1 MECKSIVNAGMKR
14 MLILIVAAMPFVGA
28 SAQSQRETVYL
39 HNGSVIKGEVIEAV
53 PGESI
58 KVKTADGSIFVYDMA
73 DVERI
78 TKDADDTAPTGNAR
92 GGHRGLDF
100 TVDVGYGISTQ
111 GGSGII
117 TTGIGLGKRFT
128 KNFYFGLG
136 TGAYV
141 SPDGG
146 NPLVPLTADF
156 KALFPVGR
164 ARIAPGGLLRMGY
177 VFNTEGD
184 HTYSVGSG
192 RYRETFTIE
201 SPNYFMFEIMPTVE
215 IPLSQKVDF
224 NLGVGYAHFI
234 PVGDN
239 GGGSGVGYAMFRAGF
254 GFHKGA
260 VPKPK
265 KPVFDRGFQWGIEGG
280 TFNVPDFNTAF
291 VLSYKWNKNL
301 SFGLGFGLDRDQ
313 SEEDEVISGT
323 LLYRGVYG
331 SESDA
336 WVSADNNLF
345 MYKLFA
351 RGTWRILDTR
361 LSPIVSCDLGVRWMA
376 NSDENGKY
384 DATNGGYYNIGGAP
398 SYYGDE
404 VTELADYRYLGVF
417 FTPSVG
423 LSLRTANNLYL
434 EAKVGYT
441 LASPVK
447 GREETVSGVYDGY
460 EYTCDIFV
468 PKRKLSSPFF
478 SIGLTHTFRLGS
490 GWGK

>member
-1 MECKSIVNAGMKR
+1 MKR
-14 MLILIVAAMPFVGA
+14 MLILIVAAMPLVGA

-78 TKDADDTAPTGNAR
+78 AKEQETGGYVAGNSR

-146 NPLVPLTADF
+146 NPLVPVTADF

-265 KPVFDRGFQWGIEGG
+265 KPVLDRGFQWGIEGG

-301 SFGLGFGLDRDQ
+301 SFGVGFGLDSKCMDYDDESRHGVMTTAFSDGSLQEGRIWAEDQ
-313 SEEDEVISGT
+313 
-323 LLYRGVYG
+323 LY
-331 SESDA
+331 
-336 WVSADNNLF
+336 F
-345 MYKLFA
+345 YKFFA
-351 RGTWRILDTR
+351 RGTWRFLDYR
-361 LSPIVSCDLGVRWMA
+361 ISPIVSCDLGVRWLANDNIYNCPYSIRDLEVDALTAMA
-376 NSDENGKY
+376 DEI
-384 DATNGGYYNIGGAP
+384 DSQ
-398 SYYGDE
+398 SYSGFYFSP
-404 VTELADYRYLGVF
+404 A
-417 FTPSVG
+417 VG
-423 LSLRTANNLYL
+423 FSLRTANNLYL
-434 EAKVGYT
+434 EAKIGYSFSS
-441 LASPVK
+441 AIKEKSGSAA
-447 GREETVSGVYDGY
+447 GRGRFY
-460 EYTCDIFV
+460 EYECSYTT
-468 PKRKLSSPFF
+468 PKRKLSAPFF

-490 GWGK
+490 NWGK

>member
-1 MECKSIVNAGMKR
+1 MKR
-14 MLILIVAAMPFVGA
+14 MLVLIVAAMPLVGA

-78 TKDADDTAPTGNAR
+78 AKEQEADGYVAGNSR

-164 ARIAPGGLLRMGY
+164 TRIAPGGLLRMGY

-301 SFGLGFGLDRDQ
+301 SFGVGFGLDSKCMDYDDESRHGVMTTAFSDGSLQEGRIWAEDQ
-313 SEEDEVISGT
+313 
-323 LLYRGVYG
+323 LY
-331 SESDA
+331 
-336 WVSADNNLF
+336 F
-345 MYKLFA
+345 YKFFA
-351 RGTWRILDTR
+351 RGTWRFLDYR
-361 LSPIVSCDLGVRWMA
+361 ISPIVSCDLGVRWLANDNIYNCPYSIRDLEVDALTAMA
-376 NSDENGKY
+376 DEI
-384 DATNGGYYNIGGAP
+384 DSQ
-398 SYYGDE
+398 SYSGFYFSP
-404 VTELADYRYLGVF
+404 A
-417 FTPSVG
+417 VG
-423 LSLRTANNLYL
+423 FSLRTANNLYL
-434 EAKVGYT
+434 EARIGYSFSS
-441 LASPVK
+441 AIKEKSGSAA
-447 GREETVSGVYDGY
+447 GRGRFY
-460 EYTCDIFV
+460 EYECSYTT

>member
-1 MECKSIVNAGMKR
+1 MERKSIVNAGMKR
-14 MLILIVAAMPFVGA
+14 MLILIVAAMPLVGA

-78 TKDADDTAPTGNAR
+78 AKEQEADGYVAGNSR

-146 NPLVPLTADF
+146 NPLVPVTADF
-156 KALFPVGR
+156 KALFPVGQ

-184 HTYSVGSG
+184 HTINVGTG
-192 RYRETFTIE
+192 RHPDFMTIE

-260 VPKPK
+260 VPRK
-265 KPVFDRGFQWGIEGG
+265 KPGLLDRGMQWTFEGG

-301 SFGLGFGLDRDQ
+301 SFGLGFGMDMKHRDDDGIVGVIMYRDY
-313 SEEDEVISGT
+313 SGYSDFGDVFEEKN
-323 LLYRGVYG
+323 LYM
-331 SESDA
+331 
-336 WVSADNNLF
+336 W
-345 MYKLFA
+345 KLFL
-351 RGTWRILDTR
+351 RGTWRFFDTR
-361 LSPIVSCDLGVRWMA
+361 LSPIASCDFGVRFSA
-376 NSDENGKY
+376 KCTD
-384 DATNGGYYNIGGAP
+384 
-398 SYYGDE
+398 YYGIGYTSVEDE
-404 VTELADYRYLGVF
+404 FEELVGRPYSGLYLR
-417 FTPSVG
+417 PSVG
-423 LSLRTANNLYL
+423 LSLRTSPNFYL
-434 EAKVGYT
+434 EAKVGY
-441 LASPVK
+441 V
-447 GREETVSGVYDGY
+447 
-460 EYTCDIFV
+460 
-468 PKRKLSSPFF
+468 LSSKMSEKQIESGSRIEYIALPERKTMAPFF
-478 SIGLTHTFRLGS
+478 SLGFTHTFRLGS
-490 GWGK
+490 NWGK

>member
-1 MECKSIVNAGMKR
+1 MERKSIVNAGMKR
-14 MLILIVAAMPFVGA
+14 MLILIVAAMPLVGA

-78 TKDADDTAPTGNAR
+78 AKEQEADGYVAGNSR

-111 GGSGII
+111 GGGGII

-146 NPLVPLTADF
+146 NPLVPVTADF

-254 GFHKGA
+254 GFHKG
-260 VPKPK
+260 PRTKPAR
-265 KPVFDRGFQWGIEGG
+265 PVLDRGFQWGIEGG
-280 TFNVPDFNTAF
+280 ILNVPDFNAAF

-301 SFGLGFGLDRDQ
+301 SFGLGFGAESNKVDYD
-313 SEEDEVISGT
+313 DESRHG
-323 LLYRGVYG
+323 LLTFTDSRGQLR
-331 SESDA
+331 ESPVWTEND
-336 WVSADNNLF
+336 LYL
-345 MYKLFA
+345 YKFFA
-351 RGTWRILDTR
+351 RGTWRFLDYR
-361 LSPIVSCDLGVRWMA
+361 ISPIVSCDLGVKWMA
-376 NSDENGKY
+376 NDY
-384 DATNGGYYNIGGAP
+384 YYNLGLGV
-398 SYYGDE
+398 YEVGDE
-404 VTELADYRYLGVF
+404 LAELTDDYSYSGF
-417 FTPSVG
+417 YFTPSVG
-423 LSLRTANNLYL
+423 VSLRTTNNFYL
-434 EAKVGYT
+434 EAKVGYSCT
-441 LASPVK
+441 AAIKEKS
-447 GREETVSGVYDGY
+447 ETVNSIYDGY
-460 EYTCDIFV
+460 ETEFDV
-468 PKRKLSSPFF
+468 SLPKRKMSSLFF
-478 SIGLTHTFRLGS
+478 SIGFTHTFRLGS
-490 GWGK
+490 NWGK

>member
-1 MECKSIVNAGMKR
+1 MKR
-14 MLILIVAAMPFVGA
+14 MLILIVAAMPLVGA

-58 KVKTADGSIFVYDMA
+58 KVKTADGSVFVYDMA

-78 TKDADDTAPTGNAR
+78 AKEQEADGYVAGNSR

-117 TTGIGLGKRFT
+117 TTRIGLGKRFT

-146 NPLVPLTADF
+146 NPLVPVTADF

-164 ARIAPGGLLRMGY
+164 TRIAPGGLLRMGY

-184 HTYSVGSG
+184 HTINVGTG
-192 RYRETFTIE
+192 RHPDFMTIE

-265 KPVFDRGFQWGIEGG
+265 KPVLDRGFQWGIEGG

-301 SFGLGFGLDRDQ
+301 SFDVGFGLDSKCMDYDDESRHGVMTTAFSDGSLQEGRIWAEDQ
-313 SEEDEVISGT
+313 
-323 LLYRGVYG
+323 LY
-331 SESDA
+331 
-336 WVSADNNLF
+336 F
-345 MYKLFA
+345 YKFFA
-351 RGTWRILDTR
+351 RGTWRFLDYR
-361 LSPIVSCDLGVRWMA
+361 ISPIVSCDLGVRWLANDNIYNCPYSIRDLEVDAMTAMA
-376 NSDENGKY
+376 DEI
-384 DATNGGYYNIGGAP
+384 DSQ
-398 SYYGDE
+398 SYSGFYFSP
-404 VTELADYRYLGVF
+404 A
-417 FTPSVG
+417 VG
-423 LSLRTANNLYL
+423 FSLRTANNLYL
-434 EAKVGYT
+434 EAKIGYSFSS
-441 LASPVK
+441 AIKEKSGSAA
-447 GREETVSGVYDGY
+447 GRGRFY
-460 EYTCDIFV
+460 EYECSYTT
-468 PKRKLSSPFF
+468 PKRKLSAPFF

>member
-1 MECKSIVNAGMKR
+1 MKR
-14 MLILIVAAMPFVGA
+14 MLILIVAAMPLVGA

-78 TKDADDTAPTGNAR
+78 AKEQEADGYVAGNSR

-136 TGAYV
+136 TGAYI

-146 NPLVPLTADF
+146 NPLVPVTADF

-265 KPVFDRGFQWGIEGG
+265 KPVLDRGFQWGIEGG
-280 TFNVPDFNTAF
+280 TFDVPDFNTGI

-301 SFGLGFGLDRDQ
+301 SFGVGFGLDSKCMDYDDESRHGVMTTAFSDGSLQEGRIWAEDQ
-313 SEEDEVISGT
+313 
-323 LLYRGVYG
+323 LY
-331 SESDA
+331 
-336 WVSADNNLF
+336 F
-345 MYKLFA
+345 YKFFA
-351 RGTWRILDTR
+351 RGTWRFLDYR
-361 LSPIVSCDLGVRWMA
+361 ISPIVSCDLGVRWLANDNIYNCPYSIRDLEVDALTAMA
-376 NSDENGKY
+376 DEI
-384 DATNGGYYNIGGAP
+384 DSQ
-398 SYYGDE
+398 SYSGFYFSP
-404 VTELADYRYLGVF
+404 A
-417 FTPSVG
+417 VG
-423 LSLRTANNLYL
+423 FSLRTANNLYL
-434 EAKVGYT
+434 EAKIGYSFSS
-441 LASPVK
+441 AIKEKSGSAA
-447 GREETVSGVYDGY
+447 GRGRFY
-460 EYTCDIFV
+460 EYECSYTT
-468 PKRKLSSPFF
+468 PKRKLSAPFF

>member
-1 MECKSIVNAGMKR
+1 MKR
-14 MLILIVAAMPFVGA
+14 MLILIVAAMPLVGA

-78 TKDADDTAPTGNAR
+78 AKEQEADGYVAGNSR

-164 ARIAPGGLLRMGY
+164 TRIAPGGLLRMGY

-301 SFGLGFGLDRDQ
+301 SFGVGFGLDSKCMDYDDESRHGVMTTAFSDGSLQEGRIWAEDQ
-313 SEEDEVISGT
+313 
-323 LLYRGVYG
+323 LY
-331 SESDA
+331 
-336 WVSADNNLF
+336 F
-345 MYKLFA
+345 YKFFA
-351 RGTWRILDTR
+351 RGTWRFLDYR
-361 LSPIVSCDLGVRWMA
+361 ISPIVSCDLGVRWLANDNIYNCPYSIRDLEVDALTAMA
-376 NSDENGKY
+376 DEI
-384 DATNGGYYNIGGAP
+384 DSQ
-398 SYYGDE
+398 SYSGFYFSP
-404 VTELADYRYLGVF
+404 A
-417 FTPSVG
+417 VG
-423 LSLRTANNLYL
+423 FSLRTANNLYL
-434 EAKVGYT
+434 EARIGYSFSS
-441 LASPVK
+441 AIKEKSGSAA
-447 GREETVSGVYDGY
+447 GRGRFY
-460 EYTCDIFV
+460 EYECSYTT

>member
-1 MECKSIVNAGMKR
+1 MKR
-14 MLILIVAAMPFVGA
+14 MLILIVAAMPLVGA

-78 TKDADDTAPTGNAR
+78 AKEQETGGYVAGNSR

-146 NPLVPLTADF
+146 NPLVPVTADF

-265 KPVFDRGFQWGIEGG
+265 KPVLDRGFQWGIEGG
-280 TFNVPDFNTAF
+280 TFDVPDFNTGI

-301 SFGLGFGLDRDQ
+301 SFGVGF
-313 SEEDEVISGT
+313 
-323 LLYRGVYG
+323 
-331 SESDA
+331 A
-336 WVSADNNLF
+336 WASVWILNVWTMMTRAGMVS
-345 MYKLFA
+345 
-351 RGTWRILDTR
+351 
-361 LSPIVSCDLGVRWMA
+361 
-376 NSDENGKY
+376 
-384 DATNGGYYNIGGAP
+384 
-398 SYYGDE
+398 
-404 VTELADYRYLGVF
+404 
-417 FTPSVG
+417 
-423 LSLRTANNLYL
+423 
-434 EAKVGYT
+434 
-441 LASPVK
+441 
-447 GREETVSGVYDGY
+447 
-460 EYTCDIFV
+460 
-468 PKRKLSSPFF
+468 
-478 SIGLTHTFRLGS
+478 
-490 GWGK
+490 

>member
-1 MECKSIVNAGMKR
+1 MKR
-14 MLILIVAAMPFVGA
+14 MLILIVAAMPLIGA

-78 TKDADDTAPTGNAR
+78 AKEQEAGGYVAGNSR

-146 NPLVPLTADF
+146 NPLVPVTADF

-184 HTYSVGSG
+184 KTFSVGSG
-192 RYRETFTIE
+192 RYRESFKVE
-201 SPNYFMFEIMPTVE
+201 MPNYFMLEIMPSVE
-215 IPLSQKVDF
+215 IPLSSKVDF
-224 NLGVGYAHFI
+224 NVALGYMHLI
-234 PVGDN
+234 PVGD
-239 GGGSGVGYAMFRAGF
+239 GSDGMDGSGYFMSRVGF

-260 VPKPK
+260 AKPM
-265 KPVFDRGFQWGIEGG
+265 KPVRDRGFQWGIEGG
-280 TFNVPDFNTAF
+280 TFDVPDFNTGI

-301 SFGLGFGLDRDQ
+301 SFGVGFGLDSKCMDYDDESRHGVMTTAFSDGSLQEGRIWAEDQ
-313 SEEDEVISGT
+313 
-323 LLYRGVYG
+323 LY
-331 SESDA
+331 
-336 WVSADNNLF
+336 F
-345 MYKLFA
+345 YKFFA
-351 RGTWRILDTR
+351 RGTWRFLDYR
-361 LSPIVSCDLGVRWMA
+361 ISPIVSCDLGVKWMA
-376 NSDENGKY
+376 NY
-384 DATNGGYYNIGGAP
+384 DYYNLGLGGYEV
-398 SYYGDE
+398 GDE
-404 VTELADYRYLGVF
+404 LAELTDDYSYSGF
-417 FTPSVG
+417 YFTPSVG
-423 LSLRTANNLYL
+423 VSLRTTNNFYL
-434 EAKVGYT
+434 EAKVGYSCT
-441 LASPVK
+441 AAIKEKS
-447 GREETVSGVYDGY
+447 ETVNSIYDGY
-460 EYTCDIFV
+460 ETEFDV
-468 PKRKLSSPFF
+468 SLPKRKMSSLFF
-478 SIGLTHTFRLGS
+478 SIGFTHTFRLGS
-490 GWGK
+490 NWGK

>member
-1 MECKSIVNAGMKR
+1 MKR
-14 MLILIVAAMPFVGA
+14 MLILIVAAMPLVGA

-78 TKDADDTAPTGNAR
+78 AKEQEADGYVAGNSR

-146 NPLVPLTADF
+146 NPLVPVTADF

-301 SFGLGFGLDRDQ
+301 SFGVGFGLDSKCMDYDDESRHGVMTTAFSDGSLQEGRIWAEDQ
-313 SEEDEVISGT
+313 
-323 LLYRGVYG
+323 LY
-331 SESDA
+331 
-336 WVSADNNLF
+336 F
-345 MYKLFA
+345 YKFFA
-351 RGTWRILDTR
+351 RGTWRFLDYR
-361 LSPIVSCDLGVRWMA
+361 ISPIVSCDLGVRWLANDNIYNCPYSIRDLEVDALTAMA
-376 NSDENGKY
+376 DEI
-384 DATNGGYYNIGGAP
+384 DSQ
-398 SYYGDE
+398 SYSGFYFSP
-404 VTELADYRYLGVF
+404 A
-417 FTPSVG
+417 VG
-423 LSLRTANNLYL
+423 FSLRTANNLYL
-434 EAKVGYT
+434 EAKIGYSFSS
-441 LASPVK
+441 AIKEKSGSAA
-447 GREETVSGVYDGY
+447 GRGRFY
-460 EYTCDIFV
+460 EYECSYTT
-468 PKRKLSSPFF
+468 PKRKLSAPFF

>member
-1 MECKSIVNAGMKR
+1 MKR
-14 MLILIVAAMPFVGA
+14 MLILIVAAMPLVGA

-78 TKDADDTAPTGNAR
+78 AKEQEADGYVAGNSR

-146 NPLVPLTADF
+146 NPLVPVTADF

-164 ARIAPGGLLRMGY
+164 TRIAPGGLFKLGY
-177 VFNTEGD
+177 VFNTEG
-184 HTYSVGSG
+184 SVSVPYLTGRNNI
-192 RYRETFTIE
+192 RYR
-201 SPNYFMFEIMPTVE
+201 SADLPNYFMIQIMPTVE

-224 NLGVGYAHFI
+224 NVGLGYTQYI
-234 PVGDN
+234 PVGGDIDID
-239 GGGSGVGYAMFRAGF
+239 GSGMFTVKAGF

-265 KPVFDRGFQWGIEGG
+265 KPILDRGFQWGIEGG
-280 TFNVPDFNTAF
+280 ILNVPDFNAAF

-301 SFGLGFGLDRDQ
+301 SFGLGFGAESNKVDYD
-313 SEEDEVISGT
+313 DESRHG
-323 LLYRGVYG
+323 LLTFTDSRGQLR
-331 SESDA
+331 ESLVWTEND
-336 WVSADNNLF
+336 LYL
-345 MYKLFA
+345 YKFFA
-351 RGTWRILDTR
+351 RGTWRFLDYR
-361 LSPIVSCDLGVRWMA
+361 ISPIVSCDLGVKWMA
-376 NSDENGKY
+376 NYN
-384 DATNGGYYNIGGAP
+384 YYNLGLGV
-398 SYYGDE
+398 YEVGDE
-404 VTELADYRYLGVF
+404 LAELTDDYSYSGF
-417 FTPSVG
+417 YFTPSVG
-423 LSLRTANNLYL
+423 VSLRTTNNFYL
-434 EAKVGYT
+434 EAKVGYSCT
-441 LASPVK
+441 AAIKEKS
-447 GREETVSGVYDGY
+447 ETVNSIYDGY
-460 EYTCDIFV
+460 ETDFDV
-468 PKRKLSSPFF
+468 SLPKRKMSSLFF
-478 SIGLTHTFRLGS
+478 SIGFTHTFRLGS
-490 GWGK
+490 NWGK

>member
-1 MECKSIVNAGMKR
+1 MKR
-14 MLILIVAAMPFVGA
+14 MLVLIVAAMPLVGA

-100 TVDVGYGISTQ
+100 LLDVGYGVPTE
-111 GGSGII
+111 GGKGFA
-117 TTGIGLGKRFT
+117 TAEIGLGKRFN
-128 KNFYFGLG
+128 KNFYFGIG

-146 NPLVPLTADF
+146 NPLVPVTADF

-265 KPVFDRGFQWGIEGG
+265 KPVLDRGFQWGIEGG
-280 TFNVPDFNTAF
+280 ILNVPDFNAAF

>member
-1 MECKSIVNAGMKR
+1 MKR
-14 MLILIVAAMPFVGA
+14 MLILIVAAMPLVGA

-78 TKDADDTAPTGNAR
+78 AKEQEADGYVAGNSR

-146 NPLVPLTADF
+146 NPLVPVTTDF

-177 VFNTEGD
+177 VFNTEG
-184 HTYSVGSG
+184 SVSVPYLTG
-192 RYRETFTIE
+192 RNNIRYK
-201 SPNYFMFEIMPTVE
+201 SADLPNYFMIQIMPTVE

-224 NLGVGYAHFI
+224 NVGLGYTQYI
-234 PVGDN
+234 PVGGDIDID
-239 GGGSGVGYAMFRAGF
+239 GSGMFTVKAGF

-265 KPVFDRGFQWGIEGG
+265 KPILDRGFQWGIEGG

-313 SEEDEVISGT
+313 SEEDEVISGS
-323 LLYRGVYG
+323 LLYHNMYG
-331 SESDA
+331 RESDA
-336 WVSADNNLF
+336 RVSADNNLF

-376 NSDENGKY
+376 NGDEV
-384 DATNGGYYNIGGAP
+384 DAGRYYVGGSYFNVDGLE
-398 SYYGDE
+398 YYGDE
-404 VTELADYRYLGVF
+404 AMELAEYSYLGVF

-423 LSLRTANNLYL
+423 LSLHTANNLYL

-447 GREETVSGVYDGY
+447 GREETVNGVYDGY